1 MAITDV
7 EAALSEVLAV
17 TEERYVANNP
27 RSERRFRQAGTVMPG
42 GNTRTSLYYSP
53 FPVTFVAGE
62 GQFLTDLDGHRYVDL
77 LGEYSAGLYG
87 HSDPA
92 VLTAVR
98 KVLEE
103 GLSYGGPNQYEVELA
118 KEITH
123 RFPSVELLRFT
134 NSGTEA
140 NLFAIGTAR
149 AVTGR
154 SKVLVFESGYHG
166 GVLSFRGEAPLN
178 APYSYVVC
186 EYNDVPGTMAA
197 IREHR
202 DDLAA
207 VILEPMLGGGGAVPA
222 TAEFVSAIRAATT
235 RYEVV
240 FILDEVMTSRL
251 APGGLQERFGIVPD
265 LTTFGKYLGAG
276 FSFGAFGGNRSLM
289 ERFDPSVPGSLSH
302 PGTFNNN
309 TVTMAAGLA
318 GLRDVFTAEAVR
330 DLNARGDGLRD
341 RLNSLFFDFDVSIQ
355 ATGVGSILGLHF
367 QRSPIV
373 SGRHIDPAP
382 DRRKLLHLELMLRGF
397 YLARRGYLALPLPV
411 TDADLASFVDAV
423 GEVVAT
429 HRRVFRQGR

>member
-1 MAITDV
+1 MTTTDV
-7 EAALSEVLAV
+7 EAELRELLTLA
-17 TEERYVANNP
+17 EQRYVASNP
-27 RSERRFRQAGTVMPG
+27 RSERRFRDAGTVLPG
-42 GNTRTSLYYSP
+42 GNTRTSIYYSP

-87 HSDPA
+87 HSDPR

-98 KVLEE
+98 RALDE
-103 GLSYGGPNQYEVELA
+103 GLSYGGPNNYEVELA
-118 KEITH
+118 RIITE
-123 RFPSVELLRFT
+123 RFSSVELLRFT

-178 APYSYVVC
+178 APYPYVVC
-186 EYNDVPGTMAA
+186 DFNDVPGTLAA
-197 IREHR
+197 IRQHR

-222 TAEFVSAIRAATT
+222 TAEFVRSIREATT
-235 RYEVV
+235 RHGVV
-240 FILDEVMTSRL
+240 LIFDEVMTSRL
-251 APGGLQERFGIVPD
+251 APGGLQQRLGVVPD

-276 FSFGAFGGNRSLM
+276 FSFGAFGGDRRLM
-289 ERFDPSVPGSLSH
+289 ERFDPSVPGNLSH
-302 PGTFNNN
+302 AGTFNNN
-309 TVTMAAGLA
+309 TVTMAAGLV
-318 GLRDVFTAEAVR
+318 GLRDVFTPEVVGE
-330 DLNARGDGLRD
+330 LNARGDRLRD
-341 RLNSLFFDFDVSIQ
+341 RLNSVFAEFGVAVQ

-367 QRSPIV
+367 QRSPIA

-382 DRRKLLHLELMLRGF
+382 DKRALLHIELMLRGF
-397 YLARRGYLALPLPV
+397 YIARRGYLALALSV
-411 TDADLASFVDAV
+411 TDADLASFVNAV
-423 GEVVAT
+423 GDVVST
-429 HRRVFRQGR
+429 HQRVLR

>member
-1 MAITDV
+1 MTTTDV
-7 EAALSEVLAV
+7 EAALREVLAV

-27 RSERRFRQAGTVMPG
+27 RSERRFRQAATVMPG

-98 KVLEE
+98 KVLDE

-118 KEITH
+118 QEITH
-123 RFPSVELLRFT
+123 RFPSVELVRFT

-140 NLFAIGTAR
+140 NLFAIGAAR

-154 SKVLVFESGYHG
+154 SKVLAFESGYHG

-178 APYSYVVC
+178 APYPYVVC
-186 EYNDVPGTMAA
+186 EYNDVPGTLAA

-222 TAEFVSAIRAATT
+222 TAEFVRAIREATT
-235 RYEVV
+235 RYDVV

-251 APGGLQERFGIVPD
+251 APGGLQERLDVVPD
-265 LTTFGKYLGAG
+265 LTTFGKYIGAG
-276 FSFGAFGGNRSLM
+276 FGFGAFGGSRRLM

-309 TVTMAAGLA
+309 TVTMAAGLV
-318 GLRDVFTAEAVR
+318 GLRDVFTPEAAR
-330 DLNARGDGLRD
+330 ELNARGDRLRD
-341 RLNSLFFDFDVSIQ
+341 RLNSLFIEYDVAVR
-355 ATGVGSILGLHF
+355 ATGVGSIMGLHF

-373 SGRHIDPAP
+373 SGRHIAPAP
-382 DRRKLLHLELMLRGF
+382 DKRTLLHLELMLRGF
-397 YLARRGYLALPLPV
+397 YIARRGYLALPLPV
-411 TDADLASFVDAV
+411 TDTDVASFVDAV
-423 GEVVAT
+423 ADVVAT
-429 HRRVFRQGR
+429 HRRLLR

>member
-1 MAITDV
+1 MTTTDV
-7 EAALSEVLAV
+7 EAELREALAGA
-17 TEERYVANNP
+17 EEQYVANNP
-27 RSERRFRQAGTVMPG
+27 RSERRFRDAGTVLPG

-87 HSDPA
+87 HSNPA
-92 VLTAVR
+92 ILAAVR
-98 KVLEE
+98 KALDE
-103 GLSYGGPNQYEVELA
+103 GLSFGGPNHYEVELA
-118 KEITH
+118 KEITQ

-178 APYSYVVC
+178 APYPYVVC
-186 EYNDVPGTMAA
+186 EYNDVPGTLAA
-197 IREHR
+197 IRRHR

-222 TAEFVSAIRAATT
+222 TSEFVHAIRGATT
-235 RYEVV
+235 RQDVV
-240 FILDEVMTSRL
+240 LIIDEVMTSRL
-251 APGGLQERFGIVPD
+251 APGGLQERLGVVPD

-276 FSFGAFGGNRSLM
+276 FSFGAFGGNRRLM
-289 ERFDPSVPGSLSH
+289 ERFDPSVPGHLSH

-309 TVTMAAGLA
+309 TVTMAAGLT
-318 GLRDVFTAEAVR
+318 GLRDVFTPEAVR
-330 DLNARGDGLRD
+330 ELNARGDRLRD
-341 RLNSLFFDFDVSIQ
+341 RLNSLFIEFDVAVQ

-367 QRSPIV
+367 QHSPIV
-373 SGRHIDPAP
+373 SGRYINPAP
-382 DRRKLLHLELMLRGF
+382 DKRTLLHLELMLRGF
-397 YLARRGYLALPLPV
+397 YMARRGYMAIPLPV
-411 TDADLASFVDAV
+411 TDADLTSFVDAV
-423 GEVVAT
+423 GDVVST
-429 HRRVFRQGR
+429 HRRVLR